1 MASIAGENG
10 MSLISWILAGLG
22 TSGVCWLA
30 YRHWSRMNSLDSQL
44 ATGDP
49 SLLKQSHVYI
59 EEVIQAP
66 GGSQLH
72 EQQMVI
78 AVKKP

>member
-1 MASIAGENG
+1 
-10 MSLISWILAGLG
+10 
-22 TSGVCWLA
+22 
-30 YRHWSRMNSLDSQL
+30 MNSLDSQL

-66 GGSQLH
+66 AGSQLH
-72 EQQMVI
+72 EQQMMI